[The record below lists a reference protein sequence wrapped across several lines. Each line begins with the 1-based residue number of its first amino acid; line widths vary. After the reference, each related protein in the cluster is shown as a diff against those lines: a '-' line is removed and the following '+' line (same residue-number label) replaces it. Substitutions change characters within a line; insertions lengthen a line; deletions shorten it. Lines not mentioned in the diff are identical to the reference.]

1 MIHTLFTLRNI
12 VREYHTIAL
21 RKRKKNE
28 GTEDV
33 YNYFSLDK
41 KEKINWFWQSSII
54 FVRYVWSMWSTN
66 DLLEWSWTR
75 LRIVHQFSTKEKSDF
90 NYRIQSLIKLIIN
103 SYLSIFRKS
112 NKLFI
117 NNFIKSY
124 SLRVITLFA
133 SVHRGQDEHAFNFR
147 GEQV

>member
-41 KEKINWFWQSSII
+41 KEKIN
-54 FVRYVWSMWSTN
+54 
-66 DLLEWSWTR
+66 
-75 LRIVHQFSTKEKSDF
+75 
-90 NYRIQSLIKLIIN
+90 
-103 SYLSIFRKS
+103 
-112 NKLFI
+112 
-117 NNFIKSY
+117 
-124 SLRVITLFA
+124 
-133 SVHRGQDEHAFNFR
+133 
-147 GEQV
+147 